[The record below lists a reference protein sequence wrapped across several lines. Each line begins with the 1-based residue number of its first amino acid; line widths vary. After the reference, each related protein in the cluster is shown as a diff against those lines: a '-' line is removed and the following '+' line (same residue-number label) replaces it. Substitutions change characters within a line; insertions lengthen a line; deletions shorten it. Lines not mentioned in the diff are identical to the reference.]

1 MEVQK
6 KCSHKKHSEINAI
19 SYCSECNLYLC
30 NKCTNNHI
38 EYLETHH
45 LINLDKNNQEIFTG
59 LCQEFN
65 HKKELIFYCKD
76 HNKLCCAACLC
87 KIKENGNGVHHD
99 CNVCSIKEIKEEK
112 KNKLNEN
119 LKYLEESS
127 KGIEDSIKKLKEIYE
142 KINESKEEI
151 KLKIAKI
158 FTKIRSIINEREDQL
173 LKELDNLYDNSYFKE
188 DLIKTGE
195 KIPNQIIYLMEKG
208 KLLNN
213 EWNDNNKLI
222 ETIND
227 CITIENNI
235 KKIIEINENIKK
247 CNSKKLIIKFIPENE
262 EAIELLENIQNF
274 GEIFSEENNEFKF
287 KFKEGNNYNT
297 SNNGLIALKD
307 GNNGWNC
314 VIVGD
319 KEIPKDKISKWK
331 IKINKDKTRKENID
345 IFIGIGPKIFNGNLY
360 NECWSIYSK
369 DNGSIIKLQLKDN
382 QLDYNSHKEK
392 LKEGDIIQVIVDRKK
407 GNLSFAVN
415 DVDFG
420 IACSTIPKEDELFPT
435 VVLYEKGLK
444 VEIIKN
450 I

>member
-87 KIKENGNGVHHD
+87 KIKEDGNGVHHD

-222 ETIND
+222 ETINN
-227 CITIENNI
+227 CIIIENNI
-235 KKIIEINENIKK
+235 KRIIEINENIKK

-274 GEIFSEENNEFKF
+274 GEIFNEENNEFKF
-287 KFKEGNNYNT
+287 KFKEGNNYNI

-331 IKINKDKTRKENID
+331 IKINKINQSSSWD
-345 IFIGIGPKIFNGNLY
+345 IFIGIGPRIFQSQLY
-360 NECWSIYSK
+360 NECWSIFRCSK
-369 DNGSIIKLQLKDN
+369 KVQLYLKN
-382 QLDYNSHKEK
+382 EQNSNYNNHYEVIN
-392 LKEGDIIQVIVDRKK
+392 EGDVIEVIVDRKK
-407 GNLSFAVN
+407 GNLSFAIN
-415 DVDFG
+415 NINYG
-420 IACSTIPKEDELFPT
+420 IACSTIPKDD
-435 VVLYEKGLK
+435 VLYPTILLYENGLS
-444 VEIIKN
+444 VEIVN
-450 I
+450 L